1 MVVVGADG
9 TRRVVLL
16 TGDGPPGLALVAG
29 LARFQFLARRAGGR
43 VWLEDVSPALGELL
57 DLAGLRP
64 EVAGQA
70 SLSGRAAVIRRSAA
84 VGRGSGF
91 CRGAALRWEAAM
103 HRETRP
109 SRKVAMH
116 RETPPSREA
125 PFTPED
131 AYAEGP
137 SEPGSPLRR
146 ETRPAEDP

>member
-16 TGDGPPGLALVAG
+16 TGDGPPSLALVEG
-29 LARFQFLARRAGGR
+29 LARFQFAARRAGGR

-103 HRETRP
+103 HRETP
-109 SRKVAMH
+109 LYP
-116 RETPPSREA
+116 ETPPSRE
-125 PFTPED
+125 
-131 AYAEGP
+131 
-137 SEPGSPLRR
+137 SPLR
-146 ETRPAEDP
+146 